1 MPNRRRFC
9 TSAIALYRRM
19 WEGRRGSCRR
29 ARKHLVRKF
38 YLWRSENHVVI
49 LLPSGRMLENISSV
63 FYITPSYTHRRSAN
77 RGTGFKANP
86 DTVAVNHEKSKK
98 LSKRSSLSSNRI
110 FSKWPRTLAERRP
123 HKTKKWPIVDS
134 ILVPHVSS
142 TILKWKQRKTPSKEY
157 ERSCGNSKRT
167 STWGNEQKKGW
178 YRSSSRNAPILLPA
192 IELVS
197 GNTKKH
203 KHSTSCSYLLYF
215 WLLSIFYTLTLISK
229 SNASEFKV
237 FSTLFPVQI
246 GIESVLILIVRQIA
260 RELTE

>member
-1 MPNRRRFC
+1 MGRKTRKLQKSKKTSRTKVLPLTIRKPRRYSTAQWKDAWKHFFRLLHY
-9 TSAIALYRRM
+9 TIIYSPEISEQGNGVQSKSWY
-19 WEGRRGSCRR
+19 SC
-29 ARKHLVRKF
+29 
-38 YLWRSENHVVI
+38 
-49 LLPSGRMLENISSV
+49 
-63 FYITPSYTHRRSAN
+63 
-77 RGTGFKANP
+77 
-86 DTVAVNHEKSKK
+86 VNHEKSKK